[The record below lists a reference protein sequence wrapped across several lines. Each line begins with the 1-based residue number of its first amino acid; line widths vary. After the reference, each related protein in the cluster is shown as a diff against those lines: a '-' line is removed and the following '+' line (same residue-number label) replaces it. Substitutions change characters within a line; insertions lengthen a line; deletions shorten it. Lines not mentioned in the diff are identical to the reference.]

1 FPVGATIGPLLLTAL
16 AGAGVSWRFGFALL
30 GGAYVALAVALARFL
45 DPPEAPAVSAPSPR
59 VPTMAG
65 MAAIFPTLVALTV
78 LRARGARAAT
88 MIGYQVAAA
97 AVGAAIIP
105 GGVGLLV
112 SWRSVEVIGPV
123 VVSCLLLM
131 VLLDRANAHFVRK
144 ATCLDQAEATTDALR
159 CQELV

>member
-1 FPVGATIGPLLLTAL
+1 MIV
-16 AGAGVSWRFGFALL
+16 AGAGGL
-30 GGAYVALAVALARFL
+30 GIWVLPG
-45 DPPEAPAVSAPSPR
+45 AVSGIISICVAG
-59 VPTMAG
+59 AG

-78 LRARGARAAT
+78 LRARGARAVA

-97 AVGAAIIP
+97 AVGAAVVP

-131 VLLDRANAHFVRK
+131 AILDRANAHFGRK
-144 ATCLDQAEATTDALR
+144 VSALDREVTADGVPASSCA
-159 CQELV
+159 